1 MIKIRSNIFETNSS
15 STHSLSIY
23 HKENNNDEE
32 NIIPRNSTIIA
43 TSNLY
48 NSYNDKIS
56 SPMGKLNGLIE
67 YIANYYD
74 EYKYCNNKNRYLYG
88 EEVLFFVLLKNLILN
103 EYHSELIYEL
113 DDYSCYYDND
123 ETDYDFSEFGI
134 VDKNDYDDIYAKFL
148 KFLQDDTI
156 VLKHNVEEY

>member
-23 HKENNNDEE
+23 HEENNNDEE
-32 NIIPRNSTIIA
+32 NVIPKNSTIIIGDCD
-43 TSNLY
+43 NP
-48 NSYNDKIS
+48 YNDEIK
-56 SPMGKLNGLIE
+56 SPMDKLKALIE
-67 YIANYYD
+67 YIGNYYN
-74 EYKYCNNKNRYLYG
+74 EYQYCNNRKRYLYG
-88 EEVLFFVLLKNLILN
+88 KEVLFFVLLKNLIAN
-103 EYHSELIYEL
+103 EYNSELLYEL
-113 DDYSCYYDND
+113 DDYSSYYDND

-134 VDKNDYDDIYAKFL
+134 VDKNDYDDIYNKFL

>member
-1 MIKIRSNIFETNSS
+1 MIKIRSNVFETNSS

-32 NIIPRNSTIIA
+32 NVIPKNSTIIIEDC
-43 TSNLY
+43 Y
-48 NSYNDKIS
+48 NPYTDEIK
-56 SPMGKLNGLIE
+56 SPMDKLKALIE
-67 YIANYYD
+67 YIANYYN
-74 EYKYCNNKNRYLYG
+74 EYQYCFNKNRYLYG
-88 EEVLFFVLLKNLILN
+88 EEVLFFVLLKELIFN
-103 EYHSELIYEL
+103 EYNSELIYES

-148 KFLQDDTI
+148 KFLQDDTV
-156 VLKHNVEEY
+156 VLKHNIEEY

>member
-1 MIKIRSNIFETNSS
+1 MIKIRSNVFETNSS

-23 HKENNNDEE
+23 HEENKEFTEDLIPKNSIIKINDCYNSCNDE
-32 NIIPRNSTIIA
+32 
-43 TSNLY
+43 
-48 NSYNDKIS
+48 IS

-67 YIANYYD
+67 YIANYYY
-74 EYKYCNNKNRYLYG
+74 EYQYCNNRNRYLYG
-88 EEVLFFVLLKNLILN
+88 EEVLLFVLLKELIFN

-113 DDYSCYYDND
+113 DDYSSHYDND

-134 VDKNDYDDIYAKFL
+134 VDKNDYDDIYNKFL

>member
-23 HKENNNDEE
+23 HEENNEFTDNLIPKNSIIKINNCYNPYDE
-32 NIIPRNSTIIA
+32 
-43 TSNLY
+43 
-48 NSYNDKIS
+48 IS
-56 SPMGKLNGLIE
+56 SPMDKLKALIE

-74 EYKYCNNKNRYLYG
+74 EYKYCFNKNRYLYG
-88 EEVLFFVLLKNLILN
+88 EEVLFFVLLKNLIAN
-103 EYHSELIYEL
+103 EYNSELLYES
-113 DDYSCYYDND
+113 DDYSSYYDND

-148 KFLQDDTI
+148 KFLQDDTV
-156 VLKHNVEEY
+156 VLKHNIEEY

>member
-23 HKENNNDEE
+23 HEENNEFIEDLIPKNSIIKINDCYNSCNDE
-32 NIIPRNSTIIA
+32 
-43 TSNLY
+43 
-48 NSYNDKIS
+48 IS
-56 SPMGKLNGLIE
+56 SPMDKLKALIE
-67 YIANYYD
+67 YISNYYS
-74 EYKYCNNKNRYLYG
+74 EYQYCNNRNKYLYG
-88 EEVLFFVLLKNLILN
+88 EEVLFFVLLKNLIAN
-103 EYHSELIYEL
+103 EYNSELLYES
-113 DDYSCYYDND
+113 DDYSSYYDND

-134 VDKNDYDDIYAKFL
+134 VDKNDYDDIYNKFL

>member
-23 HKENNNDEE
+23 HEENNEFIEDLIPKNSIIKINDCYSIYKGEL
-32 NIIPRNSTIIA
+32 RSQM
-43 TSNLY
+43 
-48 NSYNDKIS
+48 DK
-56 SPMGKLNGLIE
+56 LEGLIE
-67 YIANYYD
+67 YIANYYN
-74 EYKYCNNKNRYLYG
+74 EYEYCNNRNRYLYG

-113 DDYSCYYDND
+113 DDYSNYYDND

-134 VDKNDYDDIYAKFL
+134 VDKNDYDDIYNKFL
-148 KFLQDDTI
+148 KFLQDDSI
-156 VLKHNVEEY
+156 VLKHTVEEY

>member
-1 MIKIRSNIFETNSS
+1 MIKIRSNMFETNSS

-32 NIIPRNSTIIA
+32 NVIPKNSTIIIEDC
-43 TSNLY
+43 Y
-48 NSYNDKIS
+48 NQYTDEIS
-56 SPMGKLNGLIE
+56 SPMDKLKALIE

-74 EYKYCNNKNRYLYG
+74 EYKYCFNKNRYLYG
-88 EEVLFFVLLKNLILN
+88 EEVLFFVLLKELIFN
-103 EYHSELIYEL
+103 EYNSELIYES

>member
-32 NIIPRNSTIIA
+32 NVIPKNSTIIIGDCD
-43 TSNLY
+43 NP
-48 NSYNDKIS
+48 YNDEIK
-56 SPMGKLNGLIE
+56 SPMDKLKALIE
-67 YIANYYD
+67 YIGNYYN
-74 EYKYCNNKNRYLYG
+74 EYQYCNNRKRYLYG
-88 EEVLFFVLLKNLILN
+88 K
-103 EYHSELIYEL
+103 EYNSELLYES
-113 DDYSCYYDND
+113 DDYSSYYDND

-134 VDKNDYDDIYAKFL
+134 VDKNDYDDIYNKFL

>member
-1 MIKIRSNIFETNSS
+1 MIKIRSNMFETNSS

-32 NIIPRNSTIIA
+32 NVIPKNSTIIIEDCHNPY
-43 TSNLY
+43 T
-48 NSYNDKIS
+48 DEIS
-56 SPMGKLNGLIE
+56 SPMDKLKALIE

-74 EYKYCNNKNRYLYG
+74 EYKYCFNKNRYLYG
-88 EEVLFFVLLKNLILN
+88 EEVLFFVLLKELIFN
-103 EYHSELIYEL
+103 EYNSELIYES

-148 KFLQDDTI
+148 KFLQDDTV
-156 VLKHNVEEY
+156 VLKHNIEEY